1 MIAQLKA
8 LTSPRSQRELAADK
22 QPNLSFLNSSPS
34 SQAFNISTEQPMQ
47 RPLTTNTTFTL
58 SQLPALRAL
67 LAELR
72 PKLISLQSAELGFNS
87 ARDERRQERRDYIE
101 QRTRM
106 HLDRNR
112 RAYGDNIVSVNG
124 RKVDTEEVEALEVSK
139 GIPTLSL
146 SLELTWT
153 VAFKEYPGWKPETE
167 IDPIRKY
174 STICCCQM
182 LDVRHC
188 CDRGITDTGTV
199 RERQQANDRSYM
211 VV

>member
-1 MIAQLKA
+1 VQLLRRKAAASQHLTTSLLAESSQNEAMIAQLKA
-8 LTSPRSQRELAADK
+8 VTSPRSQREADK

-34 SQAFNISTEQPMQ
+34 SRAFNISTEQPMQ

-72 PKLISLQSAELGFNS
+72 PKIASLQSAELGFNS

-112 RAYGDNIVSVNG
+112 RAYGDNNVSVNG

-139 GIPTLSL
+139 GILMLSL
-146 SLELTWT
+146 SL
-153 VAFKEYPGWKPETE
+153 
-167 IDPIRKY
+167 D
-174 STICCCQM
+174 
-182 LDVRHC
+182 
-188 CDRGITDTGTV
+188 
-199 RERQQANDRSYM
+199 
-211 VV
+211 